1 MTQAEVEAKTADAAN
16 GAKGG
21 KFQAAMHLRR
31 NSSLN
36 VYNSVFTG
44 WPYGLRATDK
54 KGTANDGIAV
64 KNVIFAGMW
73 KNFYD
78 DEKVSENFFNR
89 AGNNT
94 TLATTNEIISKDGD
108 YSSVIASAVQ
118 GAEFIDEVLNNNFF
132 EKVTYK
138 GAFDGTNDWTVGWT
152 NWDPQ
157 NTEY

>member
-1 MTQAEVEAKTADAAN
+1 
-16 GAKGG
+16 
-21 KFQAAMHLRR
+21 
-31 NSSLN
+31 
-36 VYNSVFTG
+36 
-44 WPYGLRATDK
+44 
-54 KGTANDGIAV
+54 
-64 KNVIFAGMW
+64 MW

-138 GAFDGTNDWTVGWT
+138 GAFDGTSDWTAGWT